1 MITLP
6 NRLLAP
12 LSKLDPL
19 LPLLARLTF
28 AATLAGYFWASALTK
43 LGPSPWQPSTGAY
56 AQILPRLFERVGY
69 DASQLSLP
77 QHLLVISGTWAEFL
91 LPALLL
97 IGLHTRAAALGMIGF
112 IFVQTLTDLFGH
124 GALFPTRNPRRM
136 VRPCARQPDPRS
148 TRLLV
153 TFAEYFGDQSGWCG
167 VGGCVAYASSSIARI
182 CGTKAAR
189 MAPAPINTKGAMVKA
204 VYPYPSN
211 SKKNAATIS
220 AAPK

>member
-77 QHLLVISGTWAEFL
+77 QHLLVISGTWVEFL

-112 IFVQTLTDLFGH
+112 IFVQNLTDLFGH
-124 GALFPTRNPRRM
+124 GALS
-136 VRPCARQPDPRS
+136 QPETLGAWFDRAPDSLILDQRAFW
-148 TRLLV
+148 LLLL
-153 TFAEYFGDQSGWCG
+153 
-167 VGGCVAYASSSIARI
+167 SILVI
-182 CGTKAAR
+182 KAA
-189 MAPAPINTKGAMVKA
+189 GAASVDA
-204 VYPYPSN
+204 WLTRRLP
-211 SKKNAATIS
+211 
-220 AAPK
+220 